1 MTSMIFFRVLPLL
14 PSLTLAIPVAA
25 PAEDPAV
32 VKVLSLLE
40 ENDLGSWKAAPFAFD
55 GDVGVRDGVLTV
67 RQGAYLCGVVWK
79 KEPPA
84 RMNYE
89 IELDARYT
97 LGSDFFL
104 GLTVPVGDTYC
115 TWICGGWGGSVVGL
129 SDIDYRSADE
139 NETTSDRSFEK
150 NRWYRFKIRVLEGR
164 IQCWIDG
171 EGVVDVNTKGRKI
184 NLRPGEIEESVP
196 LGISTY
202 DTAGE
207 YRNIVWRSLAPPA
220 GEKAKE

>member
-14 PSLTLAIPVAA
+14 PFLTLAIPVAA

-40 ENDLGSWKAAPFAFD
+40 ENDLGNWKTAPFAFD
-55 GDVGVRDGVLTV
+55 GDVGVRDGILTV

-104 GLTVPVGDTYC
+104 GLTVPVGDT
-115 TWICGGWGGSVVGL
+115 TAPGS
-129 SDIDYRSADE
+129 AA
-139 NETTSDRSFEK
+139 
-150 NRWYRFKIRVLEGR
+150 
-164 IQCWIDG
+164 DG
-171 EGVVDVNTKGRKI
+171 EGVWWDCPISITGRPTRTKPPVTGASKK
-184 NLRPGEIEESVP
+184 
-196 LGISTY
+196 
-202 DTAGE
+202 TAG
-207 YRNIVWRSLAPPA
+207 IASRSASPKDVFSA
-220 GEKAKE
+220 GSKVKA

>member
-1 MTSMIFFRVLPLL
+1 MKIFRFFCVLAFLAL
-14 PSLTLAIPVAA
+14 ASLTVGRAG
-25 PAEDPAV
+25 EPAV
-32 VKVLSLLE
+32 AKVVSMLE
-40 ENDLGSWKAAPFAFD
+40 ENDLGNWKTAPFAHD
-55 GDVGVRDGVLTV
+55 GDVDVRDGVLSI
-67 RQGAYLCGVVWK
+67 GLGDYLSGVVWK
-79 KEPPA
+79 KDPPA

-89 IELDARYT
+89 IELEARYI

-115 TWICGGWGGSVVGL
+115 TWVCGGWGGTVVGL

-139 NETTSDRSFEK
+139 NETTSEMGFEK
-150 NRWYRFKIRVLEGR
+150 ERWYRFKIRVLEGR

-171 EGVVDVNTKGRKI
+171 QSVVDFKTKGKKI

-207 YRNIVWRSLAPPA
+207 YRKIIWRDLAPLDS
-220 GEKAKE
+220 EKVEK